1 MTDRQD
7 EAALAYHSGPTPG
20 KIAITPT
27 KPLMTQRDL
36 ALAYSPG
43 VAAASR
49 AIVADPAR
57 VRDLTARGNLV
68 AVITNGTAVLGLGAI
83 GPLAAKP
90 VMEGKA
96 VLFKKFA
103 GLDAIDIEIAEN
115 DPDRLID
122 IIAALEPS
130 FGAINLEDIKAPE
143 CFQVETELKARMK
156 IPVFHDDQHGTAIIV
171 AAAVV
176 NWLKISGRKLADVKL
191 VASGAGAAAI
201 TCMDLLVSMGLPVG
215 NVTVTD
221 IVGVVYQGRT
231 ELMDPRKARYAIDT
245 NARTLGEVIAGA
257 DIFLGLSAGGVMTQ
271 DMVAAMAPNPLVL
284 ALANPT
290 PEILPEL
297 VRAVRPDAII
307 ATGRSDYPNQ
317 VNNVLCFPFIFRG
330 ALDVGA
336 TTINEE
342 MKLACVHALAEL
354 AMVEASDVVATAYG
368 GEPSAFGPDYL
379 IPKPFDPRL
388 ILKLAPAVAKAAM
401 DSGVATRPIADFD
414 AYTEKLGQ
422 IVFRSSL
429 VMRPLFTRAKRAPKR
444 IIYAEGEEEKIL
456 RAAQVVVDEGLAR
469 PVLVGRAEVVRVRM
483 KRLGLRMRLGE
494 QFDLVDPENDRRYNE
509 YWRDYHRLMERR
521 GTSPAQARTVLRTST
536 TVIAAMLLRKG
547 EGDAMV
553 CGTIGQ
559 YHRHFRHIM
568 SVIGLKQGVRTAAA
582 LSVVVLEDRPLFMC
596 DTYISYDPS
605 PSHIAEMT
613 VMAAEQV
620 RRFGLAP
627 KVALLSHSDFGTH
640 DDPPAEKTRRA
651 LVEISAL
658 APDLEIEG
666 EMAADSALSEEIRKE
681 IFPNSRLKGSANLLI
696 MPTLDAANIAVN
708 MLKVVGEAQPIGPI
722 LLGAAKPVH
731 ILTPSVTVR
740 GVVNM
745 SAVATVDAQVAQ
757 GQPG

>member
-1 MTDRQD
+1 MTDSLD
-7 EAALAYHSGPTPG
+7 DSAIIYHTTPTPG
-20 KIAITPT
+20 KISITPT

-49 AIVADPAR
+49 AIAADPSQAAH
-57 VRDLTARGNLV
+57 LTSRANLV

-103 GLDAIDIEIAEN
+103 GLDAIDIEIDEN
-115 DPDRLID
+115 DPQKLIA
-122 IIAALEPS
+122 IIASLEPT

-143 CFQVETELKARMK
+143 CFEVESELKRRMK
-156 IPVFHDDQHGTAIIV
+156 IPVFHDDQHGTSIIV

-176 NWLKISGRKLADVKL
+176 NWLRISGRSLQDVKL
-191 VASGAGAAAI
+191 VASGAGAAAL
-201 TCMDLLVSMGLPVG
+201 TCLDLLVSMGLPVE
-215 NVTVTD
+215 NVAVTD
-221 IVGVVYQGRT
+221 IVGVVYKGRT

-245 NARTLGEVIAGA
+245 NARTLAEIIPGS
-257 DIFLGLSAGGVMTQ
+257 DIFLGLSAGGVLKPEMLET
-271 DMVAAMAPNPLVL
+271 MAPHPLVL

-297 VRAVRPDAII
+297 VKAVRPDAIM

-336 TTINEE
+336 TTINEA

-354 AMVEASDVVATAYG
+354 ALAEGSDIVAAAYG
-368 GEPSAFGPDYL
+368 EEPPAFGPDYL

-401 DSGVATRPIADFD
+401 DSGVATRPILDFD
-414 AYTEKLGQ
+414 AYRERLNQ
-422 IVFRSSL
+422 FVFRSGL
-429 VMRPLFTRAKRAPKR
+429 VMRPLFARAKDQPKR
-444 IIYAEGEEEKIL
+444 IIYAEGEEEKVL
-456 RAAQVVVDEGLAR
+456 RAAQVVVDEGFAR
-469 PVLVGRAEVVRVRM
+469 PLLVGRADVIKSRIE
-483 KRLGLRMRLGE
+483 RLGLRIR
-494 QFDLVDPENDRRYNE
+494 QNDHFDLVDPDFDPRYNE

-521 GTSPAQARTVLRTST
+521 GTSPAQARTVLRTSN

-559 YHRHFRHIM
+559 YHRHFRHVM
-568 SVIGLKQGVRTAAA
+568 NVIGLKPGVGSAAA
-582 LSVVVLEDRPLFMC
+582 LSVLVLADRPIFVC
-596 DTYISYDPS
+596 DTYVSYDPS
-605 PSHIAEMT
+605 PSQIAEMT
-613 VMAAEQV
+613 IMAAEQV
-620 RRFGLAP
+620 RRFGLEP
-627 KVALLSHSDFGTH
+627 KIALVSHSDFGTH
-640 DDPPAEKTRRA
+640 DDPPAEKMRVA
-651 LVEISAL
+651 LAEIIKL

-666 EMAADSALSEEIRKE
+666 EMAADSALSEEIRRE
-681 IFPNSRLKGSANLLI
+681 YFPHSRLKGSANLLI
-696 MPTLDAANIAVN
+696 MPTLDAANIAFN
-708 MLKVVGEAQPIGPI
+708 MMKVLGEAQPIGPI

-731 ILTPSVTVR
+731 ILTPSATAR

-745 SAVATVDAQVAQ
+745 SAVATVDAQYAENAL
-757 GQPG
+757 

>member
-1 MTDRQD
+1 VSDSLGD
-7 EAALAYHSGPTPG
+7 AALAYHTNPTPG
-20 KIAITPT
+20 KISITPT

-49 AIVADPAR
+49 AIAADPAQASR
-57 VRDLTARGNLV
+57 LTARGNLV

-115 DPDRLID
+115 DPAKLID
-122 IIAALEPS
+122 IIASLEPS

-143 CFQVETELKARMK
+143 CFEVESALKQRMK

-191 VASGAGAAAI
+191 VASGAGAAAL
-201 TCMDLLVSMGLPVG
+201 TCMDLLVSMGLPVE

-221 IVGVVYQGRT
+221 IVGVVYKGRT
-231 ELMDPRKARYAIDT
+231 ELMDPRKARYAVET

-271 DMVAAMAPNPLVL
+271 EMVAAMARGPLVL

-297 VRAVRPDAII
+297 VKAVRPDAIV

-336 TTINEE
+336 TAINEA

-368 GEPSAFGPDYL
+368 EQPPAFGADYL

-388 ILKLAPAVAKAAM
+388 ILKLAPAVAQAAM

-414 AYTEKLGQ
+414 AYRESLGR
-422 IVFRSSL
+422 IVFRSAL
-429 VMRPLFTRAKRAPKR
+429 VMRPLFNRAKRAPKR
-444 IIYAEGEEEKIL
+444 IIYAEGEEEKVL

-469 PVLVGRAEVVRVRM
+469 PVLVGRAEIVKVRM
-483 KRLGLRMRLGE
+483 KRLGLRIQPGE
-494 QFDLVDPENDRRYNE
+494 EFDLVDPENDRRYNE
-509 YWRDYHRLMERR
+509 YWRDYHQIMERH
-521 GTSPAQARTVLRTST
+521 GTSPALARTVLRTSS

-559 YHRHFRHIM
+559 YRRHLRHVM
-568 SVIGLKQGVRTAAA
+568 SVIGLKPGARTAAA
-582 LSVVVLEDRPLFMC
+582 LSVVVIDDRPLFMC
-596 DTYISYDPS
+596 DTYVSYDPS

-620 RRFGLAP
+620 RRFGLEP

-640 DDPPAEKTRRA
+640 DDPPAEKMRRA

-658 APDLEIEG
+658 APELEIEG

-740 GVVNM
+740 GIVNM

-757 GQPG
+757 GGG

>member
-1 MTDRQD
+1 MTDSLD
-7 EAALAYHSGPTPG
+7 EAALAYHTTPTPG
-20 KIAITPT
+20 KISITPT

-49 AIVADPAR
+49 AIAADPAQASN
-57 VRDLTARGNLV
+57 LTARGNLV

-115 DPDRLID
+115 DPRKLID
-122 IIAALEPS
+122 IIASLEPS

-143 CFQVETELKARMK
+143 CFEVETELKRRMK

-176 NWLKISGRKLADVKL
+176 NWLKISGRRLADVKL
-191 VASGAGAAAI
+191 VASGAGAAALS
-201 TCMDLLVSMGLPVG
+201 CMDLLVNMGLPVG

-221 IVGVVYQGRT
+221 IVGVVYKGRT
-231 ELMDPRKARYAIDT
+231 ELMDPRKARYATET
-245 NARTLGEVIAGA
+245 NARTLSEVMDGA
-257 DIFLGLSAGGVMTQ
+257 DIFLGLSAGGVVTQ
-271 DMVAAMAPNPLVL
+271 DMIKAMAPNPLVL

-297 VRAVRPDAII
+297 VKAVRPDAIM

-336 TTINEE
+336 TAINEE

-354 AMVEASDVVATAYG
+354 AQVEASDVVATAYG
-368 GEPSAFGPDYL
+368 EQPSAFGPEYL

-414 AYTEKLGQ
+414 AYREKLGVV
-422 IVFRSSL
+422 VFRSAM
-429 VMRPLFTRAKRAPKR
+429 VMRPLFNRAKRAPKR
-444 IIYAEGEEEKIL
+444 IIFAEGEEEKVL
-456 RAAQVVVDEGLAR
+456 RAAQVVVDEGIGR
-469 PVLVGRAEVVRVRM
+469 PVLVGRAEIVRVRM
-483 KRLGLRMRLGE
+483 KRLGLRIQLGD
-494 QFDLVDPENDRRYNE
+494 QADLVDPENDRRYNE
-509 YWRDYHRLMERR
+509 YWRDYHQIMERR
-521 GTSPAQARTVLRTST
+521 GTSPALARTVLRTSN
-536 TVIAAMLLRKG
+536 TVIAAMLLRKD
-547 EGDAMV
+547 EGDAMI
-553 CGTIGQ
+553 CGTVGQ
-559 YHRHFRHIM
+559 YRRHFRHVIN
-568 SVIGLKQGVRTAAA
+568 VIGLKPGTRTAAA
-582 LSVVVLEDRPLFMC
+582 LSVVVLDDQPLFMC
-596 DTYISYDPS
+596 DTYVSYDPS
-605 PSHIAEMT
+605 PSQIAEMT
-613 VMAAEQV
+613 IMAAEWV
-620 RRFGLAP
+620 RRFGLEP

-640 DDPPAEKTRRA
+640 DDPPAEKMRRA

-681 IFPNSRLKGSANLLI
+681 IFPNSRLKGVANLLI

-740 GVVNM
+740 GIVNV
-745 SAVATVDAQVAQ
+745 SAVATVDAQVAGDQ
-757 GQPG
+757 AG

>member
-1 MTDRQD
+1 MTDSLD
-7 EAALAYHSGPTPG
+7 EAALAYHSSPTPG

-103 GLDAIDIEIAEN
+103 GLDAIDIEIDEN
-115 DPDRLID
+115 DPDRLIN

-143 CFQVETELKARMK
+143 CFQVETELKRRMK

-245 NARTLGEVIAGA
+245 NARTLGEVIGGA

-271 DMVAAMAPNPLVL
+271 EMVAAMAPNPLVL

-297 VRAVRPDAII
+297 VRAVRPDAVI

-336 TTINEE
+336 TAINEE

-368 GEPSAFGPDYL
+368 GETPAFGPDYL

-414 AYTEKLGQ
+414 AYTEKLGR
-422 IVFRSSL
+422 IVFRSAL

-494 QFDLVDPENDRRYNE
+494 HFDLVDPENDRRYNE
-509 YWRDYHRLMERR
+509 YWRDYHQLMERR

-547 EGDAMV
+547 EGDAMI

-559 YHRHFRHIM
+559 YHRHFRHVM
-568 SVIGLKQGVRTAAA
+568 SVIGLKRGVRTAAA
-582 LSVVVLEDRPLFMC
+582 LSVVVLDDRPLFMC

-627 KVALLSHSDFGTH
+627 KVALVSHSDFGTH
-640 DDPPAEKTRRA
+640 DDPPAEKMRRA

-757 GQPG
+757 DQAS